1 MTSTPGPPRPASHD
15 AVVAALQHM
24 VRSRDLA
31 ALPETTDAL
40 ARIVETIPPND
51 AQRSAV
57 VNNLGNAMHLWFEA
71 NGHAADL
78 EEAVRYYREALDSA
92 RRNDPER
99 PLYWSNLSLA
109 LFKQGR
115 RGQDREL
122 ADEAVAA
129 ARQAADL
136 APRGSALRV
145 TALRQLADAL
155 RLRANL
161 GGAGLEEAV
170 DVLREAA
177 FDAPPD
183 LPDRPALLL
192 GVGTKLVDTFGRD
205 SDVEKLD
212 AAVQLLNEAAEAL
225 PAGRESRLALC
236 RLGVALRLRFD
247 ENGDSDD
254 LRWAVDVLCHAARD
268 ARRGEEILAT
278 LLFNL
283 AGAAAEH
290 FDCTT
295 DRSALDQA
303 VEVFGRSV
311 DRVRADDRRLASV
324 LLSGGELFRRWFS
337 ITRDGRTL
345 DTAVDFADRAVSCGH
360 APTEDRCCALRTLVA
375 GLLCRFDHA
384 GSADD
389 LVRAAA
395 ALDELDGLAPA
406 DGPVRLGCW
415 MQRGQLA
422 VRQHEQSRAKAAL
435 NTAITTYK
443 RVLAAMPEEDPER
456 AAVSIELANALQ
468 RQSKQSRRR
477 SYRLSYSVLRAAAE
491 LRTAPSA
498 TRLRAASMA
507 GYLAAE
513 TSRWEDAATMFKAA
527 MALLPL
533 VTRFGPAPDAAQQYE
548 LTTLV
553 ADMVA
558 CTVHDGTP
566 KQAVELLEH
575 ARNLLLAQALGT
587 GDEQAALVGEFP
599 ALAADLQRV
608 RRLLDYLPDNLL
620 GAAVRRKPVR
630 RKRQLAERWESL
642 VADVRRRPGFDQY
655 LKPTAFDQ
663 LSAVAA
669 EGPVVLVN
677 VSAYGSHALLVTAGE
692 AVGLMLPSLDVPST
706 AKHTRLL
713 LEASSA
719 ADVRE
724 VLDWVWRSVAEPVLH
739 VLSYYYVTAYGRV
752 PAEHERWPRI
762 WWCPTGQAAFLP
774 LHAAGADVLP
784 GTGRSVLERAVPSY
798 TATLRS
804 LLDARRAEF
813 PAEPG
818 PEHHEPLVVLGE
830 RATAHAEAHLLT
842 QRWPEAKV
850 LELTESTRTAVLT
863 ALTGPGPVHF
873 ACHGTQKAHD
883 CSTSRLSGAD
893 GSSLPIAELARLRT
907 SVGFAYVSANEV
919 TLDQGIPPDSITQL
933 LPLLHHTGGFQHV
946 IGPLWPVNTDTTIV
960 DALYTDLADEGPLN
974 PANAAVALHRTVRA
988 MRQLHPHDPRLWA
1001 AHIHVGP

>member
-1 MTSTPGPPRPASHD
+1 MTSSPGPARPASHV
-15 AVVAALQHM
+15 AVIAALQHM

-31 ALPETTDAL
+31 ALPETTEAL
-40 ARIVETIPPND
+40 SRIVEAIPPND
-51 AQRSAV
+51 PQRAAA

-71 NGHAADL
+71 NGQAADL
-78 EEAVRYYREALDSA
+78 DEAVRYYREALDSA
-92 RRNDPER
+92 RRNDPQR
-99 PLYWSNLSLA
+99 PLYWSNLGLA
-109 LFKQGR
+109 LVKKGR
-115 RGQDREL
+115 RGRHPEL
-122 ADEAVAA
+122 VDEAVAA
-129 ARQAADL
+129 ARQAAEL
-136 APRGSALRV
+136 APRSSELRV
-145 TALRQLADAL
+145 TALRQLSDAL
-155 RLRANL
+155 RLRAEL

-170 DVLREAA
+170 AALREAA
-177 FDAPPD
+177 ADAPLD

-192 GVGTKLVDTFGRD
+192 RVGTTLVASFGRD
-205 SDVEKLD
+205 GDVEKLD
-212 AAVQLLNEAAEAL
+212 AAVQLLYEAAEAL
-225 PAGRESRLALC
+225 TAGRESRLALC

-247 ENGDSDD
+247 EDGDPED
-254 LRWAVDVLCHAARD
+254 LRYAVDVLCRAAGD
-268 ARRGEEILAT
+268 APRREGILAT
-278 LLFNL
+278 LLFHL

-303 VEVFGRSV
+303 VEVFDRLV
-311 DRVRADDRRLASV
+311 DRLRADDRQLASV
-324 LLSGGELFRRWFS
+324 LLCGGELLRRRFS
-337 ITRDGRTL
+337 VTRDGRNL
-345 DTAVDFADRAVSCGH
+345 DAAVDFAERAASCGN

-375 GLLCRFDHA
+375 CLLRRFDHV

-389 LVRAAA
+389 LARAAA

-406 DGPVRLGCW
+406 DGPVRLGCR

-422 VRQHEQSRAKAAL
+422 LREHEQSRTKAAL
-435 NTAITTYK
+435 NTAITTYQ

-468 RQSKQSRRR
+468 RQSKQNRRR
-477 SYRLSYSVLRAAAE
+477 SYRLSYTVLRAAAE
-491 LRTAPSA
+491 LRTAPA
-498 TRLRAASMA
+498 TTRLRAATMA

-553 ADMVA
+553 SDMVA
-558 CTVHDGTP
+558 CAVHDGTP

-575 ARNLLLAQALGT
+575 GRNLLLAQALGT

-599 ALAADLQRV
+599 ALAANLRRV
-608 RRLLDYLPDNLL
+608 RQLLDYLPDNLL
-620 GAAVRRKPVR
+620 GAAVRRKPLHR
-630 RKRQLAERWESL
+630 QRQLAERWEAL
-642 VADVRRRPGFDQY
+642 VADVRRRSGFGQY
-655 LKPTAFDQ
+655 LEPTAFEQ
-663 LSAVAA
+663 LSAAAA

-692 AVGLMLPSLDVPST
+692 AVGLTLPNLDVRST

-724 VLDWVWRSVAEPVLH
+724 VLDWVWHSVAEPVFN

-752 PAEHERWPRI
+752 PAENQRWPRI

-774 LHAAGADVLP
+774 LHAAGSDVLP
-784 GTGRSVLERAVPSY
+784 GTGRSVLERTVPSY

-818 PEHHEPLVVLGE
+818 REPLVVLGD
-830 RATAHAEAHLLT
+830 RATAHSEALLLT
-842 QRWPEAKV
+842 RRWPEATV

-893 GSSLPIAELARLRT
+893 GSPLPITELARLRT

-933 LPLLHHTGGFQHV
+933 LPLLHHAGGFTHV
-946 IGPLWPVNTDTTIV
+946 IGPLWPVDADTTIV
-960 DALYTDLADEGPLN
+960 DALYTDLTDEETLN
-974 PANAAVALHRTVRA
+974 PDNAAVSLHRTVRA